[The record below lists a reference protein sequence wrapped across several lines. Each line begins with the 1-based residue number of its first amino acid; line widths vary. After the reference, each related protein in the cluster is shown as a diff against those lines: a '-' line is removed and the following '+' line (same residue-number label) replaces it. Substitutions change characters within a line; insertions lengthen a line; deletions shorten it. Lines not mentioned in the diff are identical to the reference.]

1 MTDIDKLCIRAAYTY
16 LSEAIDM
23 MGMYPDK
30 IVFGADYMSPIS
42 LANPLSVMLTEGLI
56 KSYPTDK
63 SVEYIKNL
71 FNLPDDAIKAVEYNG
86 IEKLLITFIP
96 KPENW
101 DALLNAA
108 NLCGFF
114 LSRPKPSQ
122 IYNYIGRQVRLEF
135 EKKYSNDLFNE
146 LKSKGENLIHLT
158 PLKNVDK
165 IRNIGLIPA
174 AKNLAFNYPERVYLL
189 KESTPD
195 DIIDWLCKALSKVY
209 TCKRQKKRIDYAKIV
224 IDINKLK
231 EDTKLFQDPNL
242 PKFGLFTTDNIPPN
256 AIKNVKEI
264 KINI

>member
-1 MTDIDKLCIRAAYTY
+1 MTDIDKLYIKAAYTY

-23 MGMYPDK
+23 MGTYPDK

-42 LANPLSVMLTEGLI
+42 LANPLSFMLTEGLI
-56 KSYPTDK
+56 WSYPTDK

-71 FNLPDDAIKAVEYNG
+71 FNLPDDAIRAVEYNG

-114 LSRPKPSQ
+114 LSRPKPDQ
-122 IYNYIGRQVRLEF
+122 IYGYLGRQVRLEF
-135 EKKYSNDLFNE
+135 EKKYSDDLFDE
-146 LKSKGENLIHLT
+146 LKAVGENLIHLT
-158 PLKNVDK
+158 LPKNVGK
-165 IRNIGLIPA
+165 IRSIGIVPS

-195 DIIDWLCKALSKVY
+195 EIIDWLCVALSRVY
-209 TCKRQKKRIDYAKIV
+209 TDKRQKKKINYAKI
-224 IDINKLK
+224 IININELK
-231 EDTKLFQDPNL
+231 EDTRLFQDPNL

-256 AIKNVKEI
+256 AIKNVQEI
-264 KINI
+264 EINI